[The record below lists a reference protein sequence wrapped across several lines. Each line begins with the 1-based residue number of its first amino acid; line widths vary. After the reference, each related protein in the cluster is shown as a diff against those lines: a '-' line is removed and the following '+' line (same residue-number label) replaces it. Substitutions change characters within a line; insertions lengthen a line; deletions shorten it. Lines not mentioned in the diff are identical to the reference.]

1 MNVEWSDLAISD
13 FEQNIEFLYQNWTEQ
28 VVYDFIFETE
38 RVIELISVSPTVF
51 RKNTTA
57 HVHLVTITK
66 QITLI
71 YQVEKNSIQLLR
83 FWNNF
88 KDPTQIVLK

>member
-51 RKNTTA
+51 RKNTMA
-57 HVHLVTITK
+57 NVHLVTITK